1 MNVNFHIGQALEAA
15 QWVKLTSPGADLTIY
30 AGDFNTEP
38 GDVPYRIL
46 RFCDYNLN
54 AALYRMCIIQGR
66 RSVVEML
73 SCRCVGG
80 LGDAWEAGQGAA
92 GGGETCGTPQNTYW

>member
-1 MNVNFHIGQALEAA
+1 MSIFHNGQALEAA

-46 RFCDYNLN
+46 RFK
-54 AALYRMCIIQGR
+54 CIIISR
-66 RSVVEML
+66 RIVFDM
-73 SCRCVGG
+73 
-80 LGDAWEAGQGAA
+80 
-92 GGGETCGTPQNTYW
+92 

>member
-1 MNVNFHIGQALEAA
+1 MLNRHFFSNCPVKHCLNGQALEAA

-46 RFCDYNLN
+46 RYV
-54 AALYRMCIIQGR
+54 A
-66 RSVVEML
+66 
-73 SCRCVGG
+73 
-80 LGDAWEAGQGAA
+80 
-92 GGGETCGTPQNTYW
+92 

>member
-1 MNVNFHIGQALEAA
+1 MALYLKALEAA

-46 RFCDYNLN
+46 RFVTVVSN
-54 AALYRMCIIQGR
+54 AARYIRRTVVMCLG
-66 RSVVEML
+66 
-73 SCRCVGG
+73 CRCVGG
-80 LGDAWEAGQGAA
+80 LEDAWEASQGTS
-92 GGGETCGTPQNTYW
+92 GGGETCGTPQNTYWYPN